1 MTSYE
6 SAIKTIY
13 ADDEVIFNTLSN
25 LKNAEK
31 VKDKIPED
39 KVKNLKFEEDSIS
52 FSVNPVGDLKL
63 KIVDKEAHK
72 TIKFGAEKSPID
84 FFVWVQIKQYAEKES
99 KLKVTLKAKL
109 NPMIKMMLSGKLE
122 EMVNVLADT
131 LATFS
136 YEE

>member
-1 MTSYE
+1 M
-6 SAIKTIY
+6 
-13 ADDEVIFNTLSN
+13 
-25 LKNAEK
+25 
-31 VKDKIPED
+31 
-39 KVKNLKFEEDSIS
+39 KFEEDSIS